1 LLRHGLVRASFIPP
15 RHQRE
20 LRELTRHR
28 TNFVRER
35 ATLTNRVQKVLEGT
49 NLKLAA
55 VVANVLGASGR
66 AMLAAI
72 VAGEAD
78 PATLAELAQGRLR
91 KKREQLEQALVGRVQ
106 PHHRFLLAELPAQID
121 GLDAT
126 IARFDAEIARRC
138 VADEQEAVV
147 QLLDTIPGVGR
158 AMAELLVA
166 EVGGDMGKFPTPAHL
181 AAWAGV
187 APGNNESGGRQRSGK
202 TRKGNAWLKTALVQA
217 AHGAARMRGTA
228 LAARYR
234 RIAGRRGAKRAIM
247 AVAHRLLI
255 IVYQVIASREPYRE
269 LGADYLDRQRPA
281 ATADHLLRR
290 LRQLG
295 VEVQVLAS
303 ASVDATP
310 IVAT

>member
-1 LLRHGLVRASFIPP
+1 MLRHGLVRASFIPP

-158 AMAELLVA
+158 SMAELLVA